1 MVIVLRVVGLVE
13 TFKSFLEAAV
23 DHGLGGVGLAAG
35 SDDPAAESLACLRS
49 LLGR

>member
-1 MVIVLRVVGLVE
+1 LVGLVK
-13 TFKSFLEAAV
+13 TFKSFLDSAV

-35 SDDPAAESLACLRS
+35 ADDPAAEPLACLRS